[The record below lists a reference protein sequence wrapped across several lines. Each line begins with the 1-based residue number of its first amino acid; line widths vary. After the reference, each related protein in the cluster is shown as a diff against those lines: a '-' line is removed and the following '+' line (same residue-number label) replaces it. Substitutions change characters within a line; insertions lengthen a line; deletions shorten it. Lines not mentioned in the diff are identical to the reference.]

1 MTFRAPQPYDMV
13 SLDDAAAVLAAV
25 PEYWRPRIASPE
37 EFIAGLRA
45 TGYRSDMMRATIAD
59 RASDVGGLSSEAVDA
74 GVLAIVN
81 LLLDADIYVG
91 YGEDVADALNH
102 WVAERREWA
111 EEMGREADAEE
122 IALAEALA
130 ARPPRTLAAVF
141 AADIAD
147 EVSRAT
153 LRHIAALATG
163 DADDFG
169 REAASISRD
178 GWKRAARVWRE
189 VEAARSARAAA

>member
-13 SLDDAAAVLAAV
+13 NLDDAAAVLSAI
-25 PEYWRPRIASPE
+25 PEYWRPRIASLE
-37 EFIAGLRA
+37 EFTAGLRA
-45 TGYRSDMMRATIAD
+45 TGYRSDIMRAIIAD

-74 GVLAIVN
+74 GVLAIV
-81 LLLDADIYVG
+81 DAVLEDDIHTRR
-91 YGEDVADALNH
+91 GETLSDALTRWVAD
-102 WVAERREWA
+102 RREWA
-111 EEMGREADAEE
+111 EEMGQDVAADV
-122 IALAEALA
+122 ALAEALI

-153 LRHIAALATG
+153 LRHIAALSAG

-169 REAASISRD
+169 REAASIARD
-178 GWKRAARVWRE
+178 GWQRAARVWRE
-189 VEAARSARAAA
+189 VEATRSARAAA